1 MPTPRGPLTTLLV
14 CALLAGCGAAPAA
27 DPPATVP
34 GFPVTI
40 DHCGAAVTFDAPPRR
55 VLTIGTVAVRL
66 LHAVGASDRVTA
78 RAGEFGTPVAGPAGQ
93 AVAEVPVISD
103 EDPSTEQIVG
113 AGVDTVI
120 GYGLFNSTA
129 DDLAAHGIRAL
140 VNTGECG
147 HDATGAA
154 TARSFD
160 DIYTDLEDY
169 GTLFGAG
176 DRARTAIRELRTR
189 VEAIASEAPG
199 AGRTAVSVYFFAA
212 SSGLSADG
220 TSGIADAQF
229 EALGLRNAFDQAD
242 EYFDLGPERLVGADP
257 DVIVLGHGYSGET
270 ADEVRQRL
278 LTLPGVADLR
288 AVREGNVIPV
298 PVTER
303 KADPSAVDGL
313 ETIAAALR

>member
-1 MPTPRGPLTTLLV
+1 MPSPRGPLAALV
-14 CALLAGCGAAPAA
+14 VCILLAGCGAAPAA

-40 DHCGAAVTFDAPPRR
+40 DRCGAAVTFDAPPRR

-66 LHAVGASDRVTA
+66 LHAVGANERVAA
-78 RAGEFGTPVAGPAGQ
+78 RAGEFGTAVTGPAGQ
-93 AVAEVPVISD
+93 AVAAAPVISD

-120 GYGLFNSTA
+120 GYGLFNSTPA
-129 DDLAAHGIRAL
+129 DLAAHGIRTL

-147 HDATGAA
+147 HDTAGAA
-154 TARSFD
+154 TARTFD

-169 GTLFGAG
+169 GRLFGAG
-176 DRARTAIRELRTR
+176 DRGRAAIAGLRTR
-189 VEAIASEAPG
+189 VDAIAAKAPG
-199 AGRTAVSVYFFAA
+199 AGRTAASVYFFAA

-242 EYFDLGPERLVGADP
+242 EYFDIGPERLIGADP
-257 DVIVLGHGYSGET
+257 DVIVLGYGYSGET
-270 ADEVRQRL
+270 ADDVRQRL
-278 LTLPGVADLR
+278 LALPGITDLR
-288 AVREGNVIPV
+288 AVRAGNVIPV

-303 KADPSAVDGL
+303 KADPGAVDGL